1 MYNKLTIFL
10 DKSQNYS
17 SIIFSEYNKRLF
29 KITEYIKTVY
39 KPQETVSWEK
49 NTGGKLNLQ
58 GGTGN
63 FMGSRTGYFILYELA
78 VV

>member
-39 KPQETVSWEK
+39 KPQETVS
-49 NTGGKLNLQ
+49 
-58 GGTGN
+58 
-63 FMGSRTGYFILYELA
+63 
-78 VV
+78 